1 MSVTVFGCAQ
11 GLLAVAVVH
20 ISPKKV
26 NQIKSY
32 DPATSFTDE
41 GWARRG
47 FQERPS
53 KVGTAKKTHEAREG
67 SGFRKNR
74 IKSFASE
81 SFSILSSF
89 TLYQAVS
96 SKTAIWRCPWTT
108 IWDVQKPAVIYP
120 IHWKSMCKLP
130 AKRYLQQNDA
140 GHHVLESRI
149 CISLRAVPL
158 ADSRLPTARLN
169 HGCPADPARQW
180 TCGSSGWRVE
190 ADAPLSSA
198 SWVRT
203 HRKAAMAGRWL
214 TQARVEAEAI
224 LRKEGMA

>member
-108 IWDVQKPAVIYP
+108 IWDVQKMTPLLSYIQYTGSQCANF
-120 IHWKSMCKLP
+120 L
-130 AKRYLQQNDA
+130 QNDTY
-140 GHHVLESRI
+140 SKTMQDI
-149 CISLRAVPL
+149 
-158 ADSRLPTARLN
+158 TFLN
-169 HGCPADPARQW
+169 HG
-180 TCGSSGWRVE
+180 
-190 ADAPLSSA
+190 SA
-198 SWVRT
+198 SAYGQCHSPTRDCQP
-203 HRKAAMAGRWL
+203 RD
-214 TQARVEAEAI
+214 
-224 LRKEGMA
+224 